1 VIGAFLAGAVAGFGV
16 AIPVGPIAILILD
29 TALRRGLRSGL
40 AAGAGAA
47 TADGVY
53 ATIAG
58 IGGAAIAGVI
68 APVSVPLRWASVVV
82 LVVIAGR
89 GLVTVRRAMRTVVG
103 PATATR
109 PSGGAAAEAAYGDS
123 AFGDPALGDPAFGEA
138 TAPEVGASDRSLAT
152 YLRFLGLTIVN
163 PSTVVY
169 FAALVVGLPAVS
181 GGAAE
186 RIVFAAGAFIASI
199 SWQSLLAVVGAVVH
213 RRLPPSARL
222 YTSLAGNLIVVALA
236 ANVLRGLVP

>member
-1 VIGAFLAGAVAGFGV
+1 MIGAFLAGAVAGYGV

-29 TALRRGLRSGL
+29 TALRRGLRTGL

-58 IGGAAIAGVI
+58 IGGAAVAGVI
-68 APVSVPLRWASVVV
+68 APISVPLRMASVAV
-82 LVVIAGR
+82 LVVIAAR
-89 GLVTVRRAMRTVVG
+89 GLVVVRRAMQARAIPMGGSTGAVAD
-103 PATATR
+103 PESAARHRAT
-109 PSGGAAAEAAYGDS
+109 
-123 AFGDPALGDPAFGEA
+123 
-138 TAPEVGASDRSLAT
+138 AT

-186 RIVFAAGAFIASI
+186 RIVFAAGAFVASI

-222 YTSLAGNLIVVALA
+222 YTSLAGNLIVLALA
-236 ANVLRGLVP
+236 ANIARGLIP

>member
-1 VIGAFLAGAVAGFGV
+1 MIGAFLAGAVAGYGV

-29 TALRRGLRSGL
+29 TALRRGLRTGL

-58 IGGAAIAGVI
+58 IGGAAVAGVI
-68 APVSVPLRWASVVV
+68 APISVPLRMASVAV
-82 LVVIAGR
+82 LVVIAAR
-89 GLVTVRRAMRTVVG
+89 GLVVVRQAMRARAIPIGGSTG
-103 PATATR
+103 PVADPESAARHRAT
-109 PSGGAAAEAAYGDS
+109 
-123 AFGDPALGDPAFGEA
+123 
-138 TAPEVGASDRSLAT
+138 AT

-186 RIVFAAGAFIASI
+186 RIVFAAGAFVASI

-222 YTSLAGNLIVVALA
+222 YTSLAGNLIVLALA
-236 ANVLRGLVP
+236 ANIARGLVP

>member
-1 VIGAFLAGAVAGFGV
+1 MIGAFLAGAVAGFGV

-29 TALRRGLRSGL
+29 TALRRGLRPGL

-58 IGGAAIAGVI
+58 IGGAAIAGLV
-68 APVSVPLRWASVVV
+68 APVSTPLRWASVAV
-82 LVVIAGR
+82 LVVIAAR
-89 GLVTVRRAMRTVVG
+89 GLVAVRREMGV
-103 PATATR
+103 
-109 PSGGAAAEAAYGDS
+109 S
-123 AFGDPALGDPAFGEA
+123 AIP
-138 TAPEVGASDRSLAT
+138 VGAPAGAPDPESTARHRALAT

-186 RIVFAAGAFIASI
+186 RLVFAAGAFLASI
-199 SWQSLLAVVGAVVH
+199 SWQSLLALVGAVVH
-213 RRLPPSARL
+213 RRLPPSARV
-222 YTSLAGNLIVVALA
+222 YTSLAGNLIVLALA
-236 ANVLRGLVP
+236 ANILRGLIP

>member
-1 VIGAFLAGAVAGFGV
+1 MIGAFLAGAVAGYGV

-29 TALRRGLRSGL
+29 TALRRGLRTGL

-47 TADGVY
+47 TADGIY

-68 APVSVPLRWASVVV
+68 APVSVPLRWASVAV
-82 LVVIAGR
+82 LVLIAAR
-89 GLVTVRRAMRTVVG
+89 GLIAVRREMR
-103 PATATR
+103 ATAI
-109 PSGGAAAEAAYGDS
+109 PVGGAAGS
-123 AFGDPALGDPAFGEA
+123 GEA
-138 TAPEVGASDRSLAT
+138 TASEAGARHRAIAT

-222 YTSLAGNLIVVALA
+222 YTSLAGNLIVLLLA
-236 ANVLRGLVP
+236 ANIVRGLFA

>member
-1 VIGAFLAGAVAGFGV
+1 MIGAFLAGAVAGFGV
-16 AIPVGPIAILILD
+16 AIPVGPIAILLMD
-29 TALRRGLRSGL
+29 TALRRGLRPGL
-40 AAGAGAA
+40 AAGAGVA
-47 TADGVY
+47 TADGIY

-68 APVSVPLRWASVVV
+68 APISVPLRWASVVV
-82 LVVIAGR
+82 LVVIAAR
-89 GLVTVRRAMRTVVG
+89 GLATVRREMGARAVAVGGSTGAVV
-103 PATATR
+103 
-109 PSGGAAAEAAYGDS
+109 
-123 AFGDPALGDPAFGEA
+123 DPEA
-138 TAPEVGASDRSLAT
+138 TSVHRARAT

-186 RIVFAAGAFIASI
+186 RIVFAAGAFLASI
-199 SWQSLLAVVGAVVH
+199 SWQSFIAVVGAVVH

-222 YTSLAGNLIVVALA
+222 YTSLVGNLIVLLLAL
-236 ANVLRGLVP
+236 NIVRGLFP

>member
-1 VIGAFLAGAVAGFGV
+1 MIGAFLAGAIAGYGV

-29 TALRRGLRSGL
+29 TALRRGLRTGL

-58 IGGAAIAGVI
+58 IGGAAVAGVI
-68 APVSVPLRWASVVV
+68 APISVPLRMASVAV
-82 LVVIAGR
+82 LVAIAAR
-89 GLVTVRRAMRTVVG
+89 GLIAVRREMQARAIPVG
-103 PATATR
+103 T
-109 PSGGAAAEAAYGDS
+109 PSGGSDPEAAAAHRG
-123 AFGDPALGDPAFGEA
+123 
-138 TAPEVGASDRSLAT
+138 RAT

-181 GGAAE
+181 GGTAE

-222 YTSLAGNLIVVALA
+222 YTSLAGNLIVLALA
-236 ANVLRGLVP
+236 ANIARGLIP

>member
-1 VIGAFLAGAVAGFGV
+1 MIAAFLAGAVAGFGV

-29 TALRRGLRSGL
+29 TALRRGLRTGL

-58 IGGAAIAGVI
+58 IGGAAIAGLI

-82 LVVIAGR
+82 LVVIAVR
-89 GLVTVRRAMRTVVG
+89 GLAAVRREMA
-103 PATATR
+103 ATAIPVGA
-109 PSGGAAAEAAYGDS
+109 PSGAP
-123 AFGDPALGDPAFGEA
+123 DPEA
-138 TAPEVGASDRSLAT
+138 TARHRAAAT

-186 RIVFAAGAFIASI
+186 RIVFAVGAFIASI
-199 SWQSLLAVVGAVVH
+199 AWQSLLAVIGAVVH

-222 YTSLAGNLIVVALA
+222 YTSLAGNLIVLALA
-236 ANVLRGLVP
+236 ANILRGLLA